1 MIDPELIKIG
11 ALTAV
16 SVWGVTQ
23 AIKPTIKKWAVD
35 GWARTIIRL
44 TCLTLGCAGGYII
57 KSDGYGILAGCCG
70 AALSA
75 VVVAAVKAKIG
86 ERKSL

>member
-1 MIDPELIKIG
+1 METELIRIG
-11 ALTAV
+11 ALTAIG
-16 SVWGVTQ
+16 VWGVTQ

-44 TCLTLGCAGGYII
+44 VCLALGALGGYAL
-57 KSDGYGILAGCCG
+57 KTDGYGVIAGCCG

-75 VVVAAVKAKIG
+75 VVVAAVKGRISG
-86 ERKSL
+86 RESL